1 MISYFPAFAQK
12 NKEARQNIVLIA
24 GKPISTK
31 DSVTIENLFFLGLQN
46 KLNQQNQAAINNF
59 NSIIALDPQN
69 HNAYYE
75 LAQIYFK
82 SKDYE
87 KAKENIQKAITVN
100 GENEW
105 YWVLSATIYQELKDY
120 NLLSYAL
127 DELVKLSPDKI
138 EYRLEKANTLMLLQK
153 PGDAI
158 KEYQEIEKNIGSGL
172 ETLEGKLR
180 AYRALGDFK
189 SAEEELKKQINLD
202 PANFRYHILL
212 GDLYFNNK
220 DKENAVASY
229 KKAKELDSGT
239 GYVNLALSDIYNSEG
254 RTEEA
259 FSELTQAFRASEINL
274 DQKVKIIISYF
285 SFFPDLKYVRY
296 AESLAFILTEEYP
309 DEAKSFAIYGDVL
322 FQKGEYKKAGES
334 YQRALALNKNIYAVW
349 EQLVRIK
356 LSLNDMKGVIETGDE
371 ALTYFPQSGNLYF
384 FVAIGLV
391 QAKQSEKA
399 IEYLN
404 NALNFDV
411 DKPAKIQ
418 IYSTLGDAYQNLGKY
433 KESSESYEKALA
445 LDANNVYTLN
455 NYAYYLSLRSEKLEK
470 AAQMSSLSNKLDP
483 NNASFLDTYAWIL
496 FKQKKY
502 NEAKEWIEKAI
513 KASKETNA
521 VLLEHYGDILY
532 HLQSVDLALSYWK
545 KAKDLGEDSAV
556 LERKI
561 NEKKYVE

>member
-1 MISYFPAFAQK
+1 
-12 NKEARQNIVLIA
+12 
-24 GKPISTK
+24 
-31 DSVTIENLFFLGLQN
+31 
-46 KLNQQNQAAINNF
+46 
-59 NSIIALDPQN
+59 
-69 HNAYYE
+69 
-75 LAQIYFK
+75 
-82 SKDYE
+82 
-87 KAKENIQKAITVN
+87 
-100 GENEW
+100 
-105 YWVLSATIYQELKDY
+105 
-120 NLLSYAL
+120 
-127 DELVKLSPDKI
+127 
-138 EYRLEKANTLMLLQK
+138 
-153 PGDAI
+153 
-158 KEYQEIEKNIGSGL
+158 
-172 ETLEGKLR
+172 
-180 AYRALGDFK
+180 
-189 SAEEELKKQINLD
+189 
-202 PANFRYHILL
+202 
-212 GDLYFNNK
+212 
-220 DKENAVASY
+220 
-229 KKAKELDSGT
+229 
-239 GYVNLALSDIYNSEG
+239 
-254 RTEEA
+254 
-259 FSELTQAFRASEINL
+259 
-274 DQKVKIIISYF
+274 
-285 SFFPDLKYVRY
+285 
-296 AESLAFILTEEYP
+296 
-309 DEAKSFAIYGDVL
+309 
-322 FQKGEYKKAGES
+322 
-334 YQRALALNKNIYAVW
+334 
-349 EQLVRIK
+349 
-356 LSLNDMKGVIETGDE
+356 MKGVIETGDE